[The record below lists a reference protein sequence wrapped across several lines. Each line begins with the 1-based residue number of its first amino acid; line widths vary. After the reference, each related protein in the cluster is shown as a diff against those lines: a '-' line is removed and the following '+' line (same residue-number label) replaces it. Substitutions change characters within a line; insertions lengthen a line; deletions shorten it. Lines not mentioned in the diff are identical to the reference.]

1 MKTILMFDDTGYI
14 YLQISGSYR
23 IPQGGIRYLEVE
35 IPEGK
40 MVKSIDTTTI
50 PNAPIYDS
58 APLTNMD
65 MVSNQLAVVLKSI
78 IQ

>member
-1 MKTILMFDDTGYI
+1 MKTMLMFDDTGYI

-23 IPQGGIRYLEVE
+23 TPQGGLQYLEVE

-40 MVKSIDTTTI
+40 MVKSIDTATI